1 MVGVLGF
8 WVGVLDV
15 TRLLFKGGIQLNGL
29 PASFAVGSSTPICP
43 FTLQGGR
50 FIAATQL
57 SRQLVLSH
65 RHALGKRFVS
75 VPLPALSHYAFTSVA
90 SLLRGRSFLKRL
102 SSSRSKAT
110 RQLTSPSYHNQ
121 SRM

>member
-1 MVGVLGF
+1 VQLI

-43 FTLQGGR
+43 FTLQDGR
-50 FIAATQL
+50 FIVAAQP

-75 VPLPALSHYAFTSVA
+75 VPSPALSHYAFADVA
-90 SLLRGRSFLKRL
+90 SLLCGRSFLKRL

-110 RQLTSPSYHNQ
+110 RQLTNPPYHNQ
-121 SRM
+121 SRT